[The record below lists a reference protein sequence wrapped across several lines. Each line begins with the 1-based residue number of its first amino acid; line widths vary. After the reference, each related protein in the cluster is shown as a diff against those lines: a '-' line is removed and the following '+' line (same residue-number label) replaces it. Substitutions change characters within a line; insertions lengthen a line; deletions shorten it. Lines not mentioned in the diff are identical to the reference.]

1 MKQGRVTIPT
11 DKNFA
16 EGTKKYI
23 RLWGADAVRD
33 CDGTELP
40 ENVNELAEKVYKT
53 YFLARGNNDWAYKHP
68 ECMQNAA
75 LMSDR
80 VLARGSR
87 LLIDPVAHYSAE
99 QFALN
104 EDSVAYWQVFDRT
117 AGKEIKTWPRR
128 STTTKQTAGRSQRTG
143 ISIPSIPRRSRLW
156 SAT

>member
-1 MKQGRVTIPT
+1 MKQGRITIPT

-80 VLARGSR
+80 VLARDSR
-87 LLIDPVAHYSAE
+87 LLIDPIAHYSAE
-99 QFALN
+99 QLALN
-104 EDSVAYWQVFDRT
+104 EDSVAYWQGFDRT
-117 AGKEIKTWPRR
+117 AGKEIKTWRYN
-128 STTTKQTAGRSQRTG
+128 A
-143 ISIPSIPRRSRLW
+143 
-156 SAT
+156 